1 MTPGVGLI
9 EGWLIVVICVTTIWA
24 IVACWCTLDESR
36 LRAEQR
42 AADTADAAD
51 AFADAGDGGVD
62 N

>member
-1 MTPGVGLI
+1 MTPGVGLV
-9 EGWLIVVICVTTIWA
+9 EGWLIIVICVTTSWA

-42 AADTADAAD
+42 
-51 AFADAGDGGVD
+51 DAGVATAVTDGGDDSVD